1 MRRDELVLLGHIKQS
16 VPQFKSGSC
25 NRGNHSAIVFSFT
38 TTQSKIKKNTLSRGS
53 PYILF
58 RPSHLHFY

>member
-25 NRGNHSAIVFSFT
+25 NRGNHSVIVFSFT
-38 TTQSKIKKNTLSRGS
+38 TTQSKIKKET
-53 PYILF
+53 
-58 RPSHLHFY
+58 H